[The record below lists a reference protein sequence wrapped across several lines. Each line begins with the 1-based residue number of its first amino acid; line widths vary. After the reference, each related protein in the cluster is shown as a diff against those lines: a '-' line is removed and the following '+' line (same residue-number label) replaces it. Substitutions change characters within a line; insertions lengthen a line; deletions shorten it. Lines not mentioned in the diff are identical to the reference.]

1 MYMCVS
7 VICHLIVLLSCLI
20 TDLKF
25 DYSIKH
31 TCICQIH
38 YLEILMYYTELSKP
52 ILIIIVVKIYIDID
66 VGLSLSIT
74 LFQR

>member
-1 MYMCVS
+1 MYMYVS

-38 YLEILMYYTELSKP
+38 YLEILMYYTELSKT
-52 ILIIIVVKIYIDID
+52 ILIIVVKIYIDID